1 MRNPERRP
9 TTSRSISESN
19 DGRANHGIMM
29 LVLLRTRS
37 SCALR
42 CAGLW
47 LTQRAGLLVGESCLQ
62 WMPWMRCLCTSSS
75 ADGSVHKWSAVFIF
89 VYSSAQGPTGEMKG
103 TSYINAP
110 TPPPQRCTDGDAGVH
125 FCRGFSIFLTEAEKN
140 PRIADSLQD
149 LSREAAFMQR
159 LW

>member
-1 MRNPERRP
+1 M
-9 TTSRSISESN
+9 SRIMSESN
-19 DGRANHGIMM
+19 DSRANPQSSHSIMM
-29 LVLLRTRS
+29 PVLLRTRS
-37 SCALR
+37 SYALR

-89 VYSSAQGPTGEMKG
+89 VYSSAQGPTGEIKG

-110 TPPPQRCTDGDAGVH
+110 PPPSRCTDGDAGVH

-140 PRIADSLQD
+140 PRIADLLQD
-149 LSREAAFMQR
+149 LSREAAFVQR